1 MLQYL
6 VILLSEKSVSY
17 CHYENKNTHHLL
29 ELSSLKE
36 ALRFSMFENLS
47 VQYVFPHGELPKE
60 YISTIEEVE
69 NVKIMPANSPYAE
82 YADVLVFDGF
92 LNFQSNKT
100 GVPYVVRV
108 FRDEFFANYEKLI
121 PLLEITPH
129 LSVVFKDLV
138 KFNENDF
145 AQYKTVLETFSKH
158 VEELYVDG
166 KSPQFNLLT
175 DRMYLDKMRNCEAGI
190 KTITLAP
197 DGNFYICPAFYYNG
211 EMPCGNPNDGL
222 DIKNPQL
229 YKLEYAPICRRCDA
243 FHCRRCVWLNKL
255 TTLEVNT
262 PSHEQCVVS
271 HIERNA
277 AKSLLAAIRKHGEF
291 MPQLPEIA
299 EIDYFDPFDKI
310 EK

>member
-92 LNFQSNKT
+92 LNLQSNKT

-138 KFNENDF
+138 KFGENDF
-145 AQYKTVLETFSKH
+145 AQYRTVLSKLSNH
-158 VEELYVDG
+158 IEKLYVDG

-175 DRMYLDKMRNCEAGI
+175 DRMYLDKMRNCEAGV

>member
-92 LNFQSNKT
+92 LNLQSNKT

-108 FRDEFFANYEKLI
+108 FRDEFLANYEKLI

-138 KFNENDF
+138 KFGENDF
-145 AQYKTVLETFSKH
+145 AQYKTVLSKLSNH
-158 VEELYVDG
+158 IEKLYADG

-175 DRMYLDKMRNCEAGI
+175 DRMYLDKMRNCEAGV

-197 DGNFYICPAFYYNG
+197 DGNGYVNVANG
-211 EMPCGNPNDGL
+211 SN
-222 DIKNPQL
+222 
-229 YKLEYAPICRRCDA
+229 
-243 FHCRRCVWLNKL
+243 
-255 TTLEVNT
+255 
-262 PSHEQCVVS
+262 
-271 HIERNA
+271 
-277 AKSLLAAIRKHGEF
+277 
-291 MPQLPEIA
+291 
-299 EIDYFDPFDKI
+299 
-310 EK
+310 

>member
-1 MLQYL
+1 
-6 VILLSEKSVSY
+6 
-17 CHYENKNTHHLL
+17 
-29 ELSSLKE
+29 
-36 ALRFSMFENLS
+36 
-47 VQYVFPHGELPKE
+47 
-60 YISTIEEVE
+60 
-69 NVKIMPANSPYAE
+69 
-82 YADVLVFDGF
+82 
-92 LNFQSNKT
+92 
-100 GVPYVVRV
+100 
-108 FRDEFFANYEKLI
+108 
-121 PLLEITPH
+121 
-129 LSVVFKDLV
+129 
-138 KFNENDF
+138 
-145 AQYKTVLETFSKH
+145 
-158 VEELYVDG
+158 
-166 KSPQFNLLT
+166 
-175 DRMYLDKMRNCEAGI
+175 MRNCEAGV

-277 AKSLLAAIRKHGEF
+277 VKSLLAAIRKHGEF

>member
-92 LNFQSNKT
+92 LNLQSNKT

-138 KFNENDF
+138 KFGENDF
-145 AQYKTVLETFSKH
+145 AQYRTVLSKLSNH
-158 VEELYVDG
+158 IEKLYADG

-175 DRMYLDKMRNCEAGI
+175 DRMYLDKMRNCEAGV